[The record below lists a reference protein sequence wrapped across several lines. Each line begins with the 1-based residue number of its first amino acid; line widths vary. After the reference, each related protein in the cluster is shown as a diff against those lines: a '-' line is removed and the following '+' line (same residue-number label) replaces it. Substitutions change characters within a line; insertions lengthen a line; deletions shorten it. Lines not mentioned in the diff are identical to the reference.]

1 MSHKPS
7 RLSAFVLAAGV
18 ATAGLSPQFAEAHG
32 YNHGGAPRLNMGI
45 HPQTL
50 MYGGGYRGPVYVA
63 PRRDINPWPWVAGAI
78 VLGATVPRPY
88 YVEPAPV
95 YVAPRPAPLY
105 YPPRPAATPS
115 VCYDNFCSAQTGV
128 ANINGELCPETIRG
142 SQQFAICR
150 NQGPFVRNL
159 Y

>member
-1 MSHKPS
+1 MTQKSS

-18 ATAGLSPQFAEAHG
+18 AAAGLSPQFAEAHG
-32 YNHGGAPRLNMGI
+32 YNHGGAPRLNMGM

-50 MYGGGYRGPVYVA
+50 MYGHGPRAPIYVA

-78 VLGATVPRPY
+78 ALGAVAPRVY
-88 YVEPAPV
+88 IEPAPV

-105 YPPRPAATPS
+105 YPPQPQVPS
-115 VCYDNFCSAQTGV
+115 VCFDNFCSAQTGT
-128 ANINGELCPETIRG
+128 ANINGEFCPETVRG
-142 SQQFAICR
+142 QQQFAVCR
-150 NQGPFVRNL
+150 SQGLFVRNL